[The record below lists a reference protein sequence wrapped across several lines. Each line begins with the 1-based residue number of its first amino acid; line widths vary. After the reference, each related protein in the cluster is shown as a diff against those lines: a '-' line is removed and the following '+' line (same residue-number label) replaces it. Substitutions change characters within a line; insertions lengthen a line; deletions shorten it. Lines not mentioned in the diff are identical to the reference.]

1 MAETS
6 SSKKVLLNSIIYSAS
21 GIITK
26 CFSFFLMPLYT
37 IYLTTEDYGITSLA
51 TSFANVMLF
60 LVSFSLFSAIKR
72 FYVDLKEEP
81 EKLKRF
87 YGSIVTFVFLSSA
100 VFAIVLTVGKTWV
113 TKIFFSGT
121 DFYPVVFTCL
131 ISLMF
136 HCQQMIFDNIMKSQQ
151 KALKSSICS
160 LSFFLLNVFFN
171 ILFIVVFK
179 MGAFGSI
186 LGGTLAYVIYTIY
199 FIIEMLVSKK
209 IVFCL
214 DWNLLKSALKYSI
227 PIIPHNLSANIAVF
241 VSKILIGGTASLGSV
256 GIYAVSS
263 QFTTIADTVQYYVS
277 NAYGPW
283 LYEKLHLKEVSY
295 KQTIRNTSRILSG
308 IIGAII
314 LGISLFAQDYII
326 LFVDKAYSGAWVY
339 VPFMVIVYA
348 IKIVYFFYVEVL
360 FYYKKASRML
370 FIATLSGSIANV
382 LLSFL
387 MIPML
392 GIYGAILA
400 DIVAMFIRVSIVV
413 GISMRFEDV
422 GLRIGDF
429 VINVA
434 TIIAFIFAGLFLSF
448 FKYQSIF
455 SMWNFAYKILIFA
468 LYCGCIVLLNKKMFI
483 DYFNSWR
490 KRKIS

>member
-26 CFSFFLMPLYT
+26 CVSFFLMPLYT
-37 IYLTTEDYGITSLA
+37 AYLTTEDYGITSLA
-51 TSFANVMLF
+51 TSFANVMIF
-60 LVSFSLFSAIKR
+60 LVSFSIFSAIKR

-87 YGSIVTFVFLSSA
+87 YGSTVTFVFLSNI
-100 VFAIVLTVGKTWV
+100 VFAIILTLGRSWV
-113 TKIFFSGT
+113 SQVFFSGV
-121 DFYPVVFTCL
+121 DYFPVIFTCL
-131 ISLMF
+131 ISLAF

-160 LSFFLLNVFFN
+160 LGFFLLNVFFN
-171 ILFIVVFK
+171 ILFIVIFK

-186 LGGTLAYVIYTIY
+186 LGGTLAYVIYTAY
-199 FIIEMLVSKK
+199 FIAEMLVSKK

-214 DWNLLKSALKYSI
+214 DWGLLKSALKYSI

-241 VSKILIGGTASLGSV
+241 VSKILIGGTASLASV
-256 GIYAVSS
+256 GIYAVAS

-283 LYEKLHLKEVSY
+283 LYEKLHLKEASY
-295 KQTIRNTSRILSG
+295 KHSIRNTSRILSG

-314 LGISLFAQDYII
+314 LGIALFAQDYII
-326 LFVDKAYSGAWVY
+326 LFVDKAYVGAWVY
-339 VPFMVIVYA
+339 VPFMIIVYV

-360 FYYKKASRML
+360 FYYKKASRLL
-370 FIATLSGSIANV
+370 FISTLSSSITNV
-382 LLSFL
+382 VLSFL
-387 MIPML
+387 IIPMW

-400 DIVAMFIRVSIVV
+400 DILAMFIRVSIVV
-413 GISMRFEDV
+413 GISMKFEDV
-422 GLRIGDF
+422 GLRVKDF
-429 VINVA
+429 AINVA
-434 TIIAFIFAGLFLSF
+434 TIITFVFAGLALSF
-448 FKYQSIF
+448 FKYQSTF
-455 SMWNFAYKILIFA
+455 SICNFAYKILIFA
-468 LYCGCIVLLNKKMFI
+468 LYCCYVAISNKKMFI
-483 DYFNSWR
+483 GYVNSLK
-490 KRKIS
+490 KRKKS